1 MTFALSKILWPI
13 TQPSN
18 LLLLLLVIG
27 LVAWRARDARW
38 GRRLVTAVGLGLA
51 VLGLLPV
58 GSGLLHPLESR
69 FPQPRA
75 MPAKID
81 GIVVLGGAIQ
91 RKLSQVWGRPA
102 LNERAE
108 RMTAALAL
116 ARRYPAAKLVFTGGI
131 GGLSQAGPTEAEV
144 ARAFFAEQGLDPA
157 RILFEHR
164 SRNTYENAIDSYR
177 LVHPAPGQIWL
188 LVTSAF
194 HMPRALGVFRQAG
207 WTMIP
212 YPVDYQTTGGFPSDW
227 QFDVAANL
235 ARVDLAARA
244 WLGLVAYRLM
254 GRTDALWPASAVP
267 DHPQLNR
274 GSTSHQGSITK

>member
-13 TQPSN
+13 AQPSN

-27 LVAWRARDARW
+27 LVL
-38 GRRLVTAVGLGLA
+38 GRVWDRRRGRHLVTGAALGLA
-51 VLGLLPV
+51 TLGLLPV

-75 MPAKID
+75 MPAKVD
-81 GIVVLGGAIQ
+81 GIVVLGGAI
-91 RKLSQVWGRPA
+91 RRRTSQVWGQSA

-116 ARRYPAAKLVFTGGI
+116 ARRYPRARLVFTGGI

-144 ARAFFAEQGLDPA
+144 ARRFFAEQGLDTT
-157 RILFEHR
+157 RILFEDR

-177 LVHPAPGQIWL
+177 LVDPAPGQIWL

-194 HMPRALGVFRQAG
+194 HMPRAIGVFRKVG
-207 WTMIP
+207 WTMIA
-212 YPVDYQTTGGFPSDW
+212 YPVDYQATGDLSSDW
-227 QFDVAANL
+227 NFDVASNL
-235 ARVDLAARA
+235 ARADLAARA

-254 GRTDALWPASAVP
+254 GRTDALWPAPTAP
-267 DHPQLNR
+267 GPA
-274 GSTSHQGSITK
+274 GG